1 MKEDAELDNLLDITE
16 MYEEKGE
23 TYDPAAD
30 GFVFSEQ
37 QINNAILRRNRE
49 RELEDAQEAA

>member
-1 MKEDAELDNLLDITE
+1 

-23 TYDPAAD
+23 TYDAAED

-37 QINNAILRRNRE
+37 QINDAILRRNRQ
-49 RELEDAQEAA
+49 RELEEVYEAAA